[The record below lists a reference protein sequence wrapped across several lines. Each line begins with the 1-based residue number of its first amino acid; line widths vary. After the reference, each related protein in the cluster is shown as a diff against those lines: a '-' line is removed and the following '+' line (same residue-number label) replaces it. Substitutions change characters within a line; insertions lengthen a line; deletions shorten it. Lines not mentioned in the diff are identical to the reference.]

1 MPDRRLEGLALRA
14 QPLGEHDRLLTLL
27 SEEEGLRRLA
37 VPGARR
43 PRSKLAA
50 AVPLAHLSLLVGGGT
65 GLQRVRQLEVRQ
77 SYTGLGE
84 RLDTLAAAQSLLE
97 LAALLVPEQQ
107 PVAGLLGDLLL
118 HLGRLEEVVRERAP
132 RPEAVAIAV
141 QGGVHL
147 LALGGYGLPLQ
158 HCARS
163 GEPLEPPVGN
173 WEWRCSVLPAE
184 GLVVGAVPGARLLLN
199 ASELALLQ
207 RLPRPHLPR
216 RRDGALMGPEPVWL
230 RLLGLLELW
239 CGEHLPH
246 RPRAWRLLRQQ
257 APDGPAAT

>member
-1 MPDRRLEGLALRA
+1 VPDRRLEGLALRA
-14 QPLGEHDRLLTLL
+14 RPLGEHDRLLSLL
-27 SEEEGLRRLA
+27 SESEGMRSLA

-50 AVPLAHLSLLVGGGT
+50 AVPLAHLTLQVSGGR
-65 GLQRVRQLEVRQ
+65 GLQRVRQLEVIH

-118 HLGRLEEVVRERAP
+118 HLGRLEEVVREHAP
-132 RPEAVAIAV
+132 APEALAIAV
-141 QGGVHL
+141 QGAVHL

-163 GEPLEPPVGN
+163 GEPLDPPVGQ
-173 WEWRCSVLPAE
+173 WEWRCSLLPAE
-184 GLVVGAVPGARLLLN
+184 GLATGAVPGARLLLN

-207 RLPRPHLPR
+207 RLTRPHLPR
-216 RRDGALMGPEPVWL
+216 RRDGTLLGPEPVWL
-230 RLLGLLELW
+230 RLLSLLEIW
-239 CGEHLPH
+239 CGEHLPG
-246 RPRAWRLLRQQ
+246 RPRAWKLLRQEPPHG
-257 APDGPAAT
+257 AAAT